1 MKFHLENPAAVPALT
16 KTARIAILSSYKR
29 TNEPALPSGGADA
42 RPCFIPLGRRRN
54 KTGAYF
60 FTVGGRTLD
69 QRKPRD
75 AGGVCDLCDLQY
87 SGDDRT
93 FLLYSCG
100 HVFRR
105 AGLRRGGADRS
116 ESGAARLQ
124 PDARPR
130 PDDGDGGAT
139 RYAIAQAG
147 DRTARQNVFSHALC
161 LSALMSAPFLAAGL
175 TAPHPLAALLGA
187 DGAVIGMTVEYLRT
201 ILLFAPAYFL
211 NNLVLA
217 FLRNDG
223 APRLAMA
230 AMLSGSIANI
240 FLDYLF
246 IFPLGMGMFGAALAT
261 GIAPCIGLA
270 VQSLHFLRGKNGFSL
285 RRTLPDVRQALGI
298 LSLGASSFVLE
309 LSSGLF

>member
-29 TNEPALPSGGADA
+29 TNEPALPPGGADA

-130 PDDGDGGAT
+130 PDDGDGRRNPLCHRAGGGPDRQAECLFSRPLPFGLDVGA
-139 RYAIAQAG
+139 
-147 DRTARQNVFSHALC
+147 
-161 LSALMSAPFLAAGL
+161 
-175 TAPHPLAALLGA
+175 
-187 DGAVIGMTVEYLRT
+187 
-201 ILLFAPAYFL
+201 
-211 NNLVLA
+211 
-217 FLRNDG
+217 
-223 APRLAMA
+223 
-230 AMLSGSIANI
+230 LSGRRFDRAGTLS
-240 FLDYLF
+240 
-246 IFPLGMGMFGAALAT
+246 PPCSEPT
-261 GIAPCIGLA
+261 G
-270 VQSLHFLRGKNGFSL
+270 R
-285 RRTLPDVRQALGI
+285 
-298 LSLGASSFVLE
+298 
-309 LSSGLF
+309 

>member
-29 TNEPALPSGGADA
+29 TNEPALPPGGADA

-105 AGLRRGGADRS
+105 AGLRRGG
-116 ESGAARLQ
+116 
-124 PDARPR
+124 
-130 PDDGDGGAT
+130 
-139 RYAIAQAG
+139 
-147 DRTARQNVFSHALC
+147 
-161 LSALMSAPFLAAGL
+161 L
-175 TAPHPLAALLGA
+175 TALNLAL
-187 DGAVIGMTVEYLRT
+187 
-201 ILLFAPAYFL
+201 PAYSLMHGLGLMTGMEAQPVMPSRRRGTGPPGRMSFL
-211 NNLVLA
+211 TPSPFGLDV
-217 FLRNDG
+217 G
-223 APRLAMA
+223 A
-230 AMLSGSIANI
+230 LSGR
-240 FLDYLF
+240 
-246 IFPLGMGMFGAALAT
+246 P
-261 GIAPCIGLA
+261 
-270 VQSLHFLRGKNGFSL
+270 V
-285 RRTLPDVRQALGI
+285 
-298 LSLGASSFVLE
+298 
-309 LSSGLF
+309 